1 MYEIAKKFRYALR
14 WLALAAAVSAIAAG
28 VFASALPFL
37 IEDRA
42 VHDGLI
48 RSLTAWSGGP
58 VTVHGPL
65 RIASFTS
72 LSIEANGVKF
82 ASTPRLSPIAKIEAK
97 SVTAL
102 LRVRSL
108 LWGRIEFK
116 KVVVEAPRVVFNRRE
131 PKSKLPFS
139 GLETAGAT
147 VAFADLSRFTR
158 LELRDCTF
166 FTAEGARRAYS
177 RVTVQRIRLDKEQTK
192 ASRQV
197 PARLHGANTSFFT
210 FLLQDHGFEAY
221 FHGNLSRAEET
232 ARGVLRI
239 KASADHPASEKITET
254 IAPWERGHGVSLA
267 GDLIWTGA
275 RASLDRA
282 AIAFGDHEAKGS
294 LALAVRSGR
303 ALLEGTLA
311 YDRLDWMY
319 NGHESDG
326 ESGKLTEPLR
336 TLILA
341 HSGRD
346 ASLDLDMRISAE
358 RFQAGPYEAGPLALA
373 LTSRPNRFSIDIAEL
388 QLFGGKITGRLDY
401 DPAHPETLNLNAGG
415 TRLDSLTLT
424 EELGWPSSVSGPVTI
439 RLALDIPFQNPPPNR
454 EGRAV
459 TGSFAIN
466 FPAGGTLDGEMSRR
480 VSEAFAREELFWGA
494 SSSSFPF
501 TAASI
506 DGTAGPGGIALKID
520 AESAAG
526 HIGGALYIASPGNA
540 VSGTLSIKPD
550 GEAEAPPAALP
561 GTPPNSADIVLSG
574 TVAALNFAPSR
585 KPSLS
590 N

>member
-14 WLALAAAVSAIAAG
+14 WLAFAAAVSAIAAG
-28 VFASALPFL
+28 AFASALPFL

-58 VTVHGPL
+58 VTVQGPL
-65 RIASFTS
+65 RVASFTS

-82 ASTPRLSPIAKIEAK
+82 ASTPRLSPIGKIEAK
-97 SVTAL
+97 SVTAI

-116 KVVVEAPRVVFNRRE
+116 KVVVESPRVVFNRRE

-147 VAFADLSRFTR
+147 VAFADLSRFKR
-158 LELRDCTF
+158 LELHDCTF
-166 FTAEGARRAYS
+166 FTADGGRRAYS
-177 RVTVQRIRLDKEQTK
+177 RVEVQRIRLDKEQAK
-192 ASRQV
+192 ASSQTQAKLQSR
-197 PARLHGANTSFFT
+197 NTSLFT
-210 FLLQDHGFEAY
+210 LLIRDHGFEAY

-232 ARGVLRI
+232 ARGVLRL
-239 KASADHPASEKITET
+239 KASAEHPASEKITGA

-282 AIAFGDHEAKGS
+282 TIAFGDHEAKGS
-294 LALAVRSGR
+294 MALAVRSGR

-311 YDRLDWMY
+311 YDRLAWMY
-319 NGHESDG
+319 GG
-326 ESGKLTEPLR
+326 QESGGENGKLLEPLR
-336 TLILA
+336 ALILA

-346 ASLDLDMRISAE
+346 SSLDLDMRISAE
-358 RFQAGPYEAGPLALA
+358 RFQAGSYEAGPLALA
-373 LTSRPNRFSIDIAEL
+373 LTSRPNGFNIDIAEL

-401 DPAHPETLNLNAGG
+401 DPAHPEALNLNARG
-415 TRLDSLTLT
+415 TRLDSHTLT
-424 EELGWPSSVSGPVTI
+424 GELGWPSSVSGPVTV
-439 RLALDIPFQNPPPNR
+439 RLALDIPLQNLPQNR
-454 EGRAV
+454 DASAV

-480 VSEAFAREELFWGA
+480 VSEAFAREELFEGV

-501 TAASI
+501 SAASI
-506 DGTAGPGGIALKID
+506 DGAAGPGGIALKID
-520 AESAAG
+520 AESAG
-526 HIGGALYIASPGNA
+526 SRIGGSLRIASPGNT
-540 VSGTLSIKPD
+540 VSGTLSVKPD
-550 GEAEAPPAALP
+550 GEAEESRASLSEA
-561 GTPPNSADIVLSG
+561 PPNSANIVLSG